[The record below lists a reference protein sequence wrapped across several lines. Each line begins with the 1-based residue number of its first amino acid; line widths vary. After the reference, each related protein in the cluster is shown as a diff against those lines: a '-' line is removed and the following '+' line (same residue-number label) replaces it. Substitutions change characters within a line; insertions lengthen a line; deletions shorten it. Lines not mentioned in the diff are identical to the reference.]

1 MEYLLQYSDCLTIAE
16 KLVETLIK
24 NRSGCVVSQSEY
36 VLAIDNGT
44 QSIRALVFDT
54 EGNVVAKSKVHL
66 EAYFSTQPGWAE
78 QEADYYWASLAQAC
92 QQLWEQGIVKPEQ
105 ISGFSLTTQRYTM
118 INLGEDKK
126 PLRPAIVWMDQRRAE
141 VEKPLGGPLGF
152 AIKMLGLSNL
162 IAELRSK
169 ARDNWVAQYQPDIWA
184 KTKHYVSL
192 SSYLT
197 YKLTGELKD
206 STGSTM
212 GYLPYDY
219 RRQAWAKKSDLKWK
233 LLAATREMMP
243 ELVKPGEEL
252 GALSAEAAQAT
263 GLPAGLKMIAA
274 ASDKACEVLGAGGI
288 DAHIG
293 CLSYGT
299 TATINTATKKYVE
312 TIPFIPPYSAAMP
325 NLYNTEMMVYRGFWM
340 VSWFKNEFA
349 QAEQRKAK
357 ELGVEP
363 EQLFDELL
371 NQVPAGSMGLMMQP
385 YWSPGVRQPGPEG
398 KGAIIGFGDVH
409 KRAHIY
415 RAILEGLAYELRA
428 GKEQIER
435 RSGTKITRLRVSGG
449 GSQSDA
455 AMQLTADIFG
465 MPAERPHTFEA
476 SGLGAAINCCV
487 GLGIYP
493 TYDAAIDKMTRL
505 GEVFEPQQT
514 TVQLYDRLY
523 KEVYQKMYKRMKPL
537 YQSIR
542 EITGYPK

>member
-1 MEYLLQYSDCLTIAE
+1 M
-16 KLVETLIK
+16 
-24 NRSGCVVSQSEY
+24 SQSPY

-44 QSIRALVFDT
+44 QSIRALVFDIQ
-54 EGNVVAKSKVHL
+54 GNVVAKSKVDL
-66 EAYFSTQPGWAE
+66 EAYFSREPGWAE
-78 QEADYYWASLAQAC
+78 QEADYYWQSLGQAC
-92 QQLWEQGIVKPEQ
+92 QQLWAQGKVTPQQ
-105 ISGFSLTTQRYTM
+105 IGGVSLTTQRYTM
-118 INLGEDKK
+118 INLGADKK

-141 VEKPLGGPLGF
+141 IDKPVGGIWGVL
-152 AIKMLGLSNL
+152 IKALGLSNV

-169 ARDNWVAQYQPDIWA
+169 ARDNWIAQYQPDIWA

-192 SSYLT
+192 SAYLT
-197 YKLTGELKD
+197 YKLTGDLKD

-219 RRQAWAKKSDLKWK
+219 RRQQWAKKSDLKWK
-233 LLAATREMMP
+233 LLAATRDMMP
-243 ELVKPGEEL
+243 ELVQPGEEL
-252 GALSAEAAQAT
+252 GTLSDEAAALT
-263 GLPAGLKMIAA
+263 GLPAGLTMIAA

-299 TATINTATKKYVE
+299 TATINTATRKYVE
-312 TIPFIPPYSAAMP
+312 TLPFIPPYTAAMP
-325 NLYNTEMMVYRGFWM
+325 KVYNTEMMVYRGFWM

-363 EQLFDELL
+363 EMLFDELL

-428 GKEQIER
+428 GKEQIEK

-465 MPAERPHTFEA
+465 MPAERPHTYEA

-487 GLGIYP
+487 GLGLYP
-493 TYDAAIDKMTRL
+493 DYDSAIENMTRV
-505 GEVFEPQQT
+505 GDIFQPQRP

-542 EITGYPK
+542 DITGYPK

>member
-1 MEYLLQYSDCLTIAE
+1 M
-16 KLVETLIK
+16 
-24 NRSGCVVSQSEY
+24 SQSPY

-44 QSIRALVFDT
+44 QSIRAIVFDAQ
-54 EGNVVAKSKVHL
+54 GNVIAKSKINL

-78 QEADYYWASLAQAC
+78 QEADYYWQSLGQAC
-92 QQLWEQGIVKPEQ
+92 QALWAQGIVTPDQ
-105 ISGFSLTTQRYTM
+105 IRGISLTTQRYTM
-118 INLGEDKK
+118 INLDENKK
-126 PLRPAIVWMDQRRAE
+126 PLRPAIVWMDQRKAK
-141 VEKPLGGPLGF
+141 VEKPLTGIWGVL
-152 AIKMLGLSNL
+152 IKALGLSNV
-162 IAELRSK
+162 IAELRAK
-169 ARDNWVAQYQPDIWA
+169 ARDNWISQNQPEIWA

-192 SSYLT
+192 STYLT

-219 RRQAWAKKSDLKWK
+219 RKQQWAKKSDLKWK
-233 LLAATREMMP
+233 LLAATRDMMP
-243 ELVKPGEEL
+243 ELVGPSEEL
-252 GALSAEAAQAT
+252 GKISQQAATLT
-263 GLPAGLKMIAA
+263 GLPVGLKMIAA

-288 DAHIG
+288 SSHIG

-312 TIPFIPPYSAAMP
+312 TVPFIPPYSAAMP
-325 NLYNTEMMVYRGFWM
+325 KLYNTEMMVYRGFWM
-340 VSWFKNEFA
+340 VSWFKNELA

-357 ELGVEP
+357 ELGVET

-398 KGAIIGFGDVH
+398 KGAFIGFGDVH

-415 RAILEGLAYELRA
+415 RAILEGLAYELRS

-487 GLGIYP
+487 GLGIHPNYE
-493 TYDAAIDKMTRL
+493 AAIENMTRL
-505 GEVFEPQQT
+505 GDVFQPHEP
-514 TVQLYDRLY
+514 TVELYDRLY
-523 KEVYQKMYKRMKPL
+523 KEVYKKMYKRMQPL

-542 EITGYPK
+542 EITGYPEK

>member
-1 MEYLLQYSDCLTIAE
+1 M
-16 KLVETLIK
+16 
-24 NRSGCVVSQSEY
+24 SQSPY

-54 EGNVVAKSKVHL
+54 QGNVVAKSKVDL
-66 EAYFSTQPGWAE
+66 EAYFSREPGWAE
-78 QEADYYWASLAQAC
+78 QEADYYWQSLGQAC
-92 QQLWEQGIVKPEQ
+92 QQLWEQGKVTPQQ
-105 ISGFSLTTQRYTM
+105 IGGVSLTTQRYTM
-118 INLGEDKK
+118 INLGADKK

-141 VEKPLGGPLGF
+141 IDKPVGGIWGVL
-152 AIKMLGLSNL
+152 IKALGLSNV

-169 ARDNWVAQYQPDIWA
+169 ARDNWIAQYQPDIWA

-192 SSYLT
+192 SAYLT
-197 YKLTGELKD
+197 YKLTGDLKD

-219 RRQAWAKKSDLKWK
+219 RRQQWAKKSDLKWK
-233 LLAATREMMP
+233 LLAATRDMMP
-243 ELVKPGEEL
+243 ELVQPGEVL
-252 GALSAEAAQAT
+252 GTLSDEAAALT
-263 GLPAGLKMIAA
+263 GLPAGLTMIAA

-299 TATINTATKKYVE
+299 TATINTATRKYVE
-312 TIPFIPPYSAAMP
+312 TLPFIPPYTAAMP
-325 NLYNTEMMVYRGFWM
+325 NVYNTEMMVYRGFWM

-363 EQLFDELL
+363 EMLFDELL

-428 GKEQIER
+428 GKEQIEK

-465 MPAERPHTFEA
+465 MPAERPHTYEA

-487 GLGIYP
+487 GLGLYP
-493 TYDAAIDKMTRL
+493 DYDSAIENMTRV
-505 GEVFEPQQT
+505 GDIFQPQRP

-523 KEVYQKMYKRMKPL
+523 KEVYRKMYKRMKPL

-542 EITGYPK
+542 DITGYPK

>member
-1 MEYLLQYSDCLTIAE
+1 MTQP
-16 KLVETLIK
+16 
-24 NRSGCVVSQSEY
+24 QY

-44 QSIRALVFDT
+44 QSIRALVFD
-54 EGNVVAKSKVHL
+54 EQGNEVAKSKVDL

-78 QEADYYWASLAQAC
+78 QHADYYWESLGQAC
-92 QQLWEQGIVKPEQ
+92 QDLWAQGVVKPEQ
-105 ISGFSLTTQRYTM
+105 IKGVSLTTQRYTM
-118 INLGEDKK
+118 INLGADKK

-141 VEKPLGGPLGF
+141 VEKPLSGILGF
-152 AIKMLGLSNL
+152 AIKALGLSNV
-162 IAELRSK
+162 IAELRAK
-169 ARDNWVAQYQPDIWA
+169 ARDNWIQQQQPDIWK
-184 KTKHYVSL
+184 KTHHYISL
-192 SSYLT
+192 STYLV
-197 YKLTGELKD
+197 YKLTDQMKD

-219 RRQAWAKKSDLKWK
+219 RKQKWAKKSDLKWK

-243 ELVKPGEEL
+243 DLVKPGELL
-252 GALSAEAAQAT
+252 GEITEEASKFT
-263 GLPAGLKMIAA
+263 SLPVGLKMIAA
-274 ASDKACEVLGAGGI
+274 ASDKACEVLGSGGVEP
-288 DAHIG
+288 HVG

-299 TATINTATKKYVE
+299 TATINTSTKKYVE

-325 NLYNTEMMVYRGFWM
+325 GIYNTEMMVYRGFWM

-357 ELGVEP
+357 ELGVET

-398 KGAIIGFGDVH
+398 KGALIGFGDVH
-409 KRAHIY
+409 KRAHVY
-415 RAILEGLAYELRA
+415 RAILEGLAYELRS

-465 MPAERPHTFEA
+465 MTAERPHTYEA
-476 SGLGAAINCCV
+476 SGLGAAINCFV
-487 GLGIYP
+487 GLGVYP
-493 TYDAAIDKMTRL
+493 TYNEAIEKMTRL
-505 GEVFEPQQT
+505 GDVFEPNT
-514 TVQLYDRLY
+514 ETVKMYDRLY
-523 KEVYQKMYKRMKPL
+523 KEVYKKMYKRMQPL
-537 YQSIR
+537 YRSIR
-542 EITGYPK
+542 DITGYPKK

>member
-1 MEYLLQYSDCLTIAE
+1 M
-16 KLVETLIK
+16 
-24 NRSGCVVSQSEY
+24 SQSPY

-54 EGNVVAKSKVHL
+54 QGNVVAKSKVDL
-66 EAYFSTQPGWAE
+66 EAYFSREPGWAE
-78 QEADYYWASLAQAC
+78 QEADYYWQSLGQAC
-92 QQLWEQGIVKPEQ
+92 QQLWEQGKVTPQQ
-105 ISGFSLTTQRYTM
+105 IGGVSLTTQRYTM
-118 INLGEDKK
+118 INLGADKK

-141 VEKPLGGPLGF
+141 IDKPVGSIWGVL
-152 AIKMLGLSNL
+152 IKALGLSNV

-169 ARDNWVAQYQPDIWA
+169 ARDNWIAQYQPDIWA

-192 SSYLT
+192 SAYLT
-197 YKLTGELKD
+197 YKLTGDLKD

-219 RRQAWAKKSDLKWK
+219 RRQQWAKKSDLKWK
-233 LLAATREMMP
+233 LLAATRDMMP
-243 ELVKPGEEL
+243 ELVQPGEVL
-252 GALSAEAAQAT
+252 GTLSDEAAALT
-263 GLPAGLKMIAA
+263 GLPAGLTMIAA

-299 TATINTATKKYVE
+299 TATINTATRKYVE
-312 TIPFIPPYSAAMP
+312 TLPFIPPYTAAMP
-325 NLYNTEMMVYRGFWM
+325 KVYNTEMMVYRGFWM

-363 EQLFDELL
+363 EMLFDELL
-371 NQVPAGSMGLMMQP
+371 SQVPAGSMGLMMQP

-428 GKEQIER
+428 GKEQIEK

-465 MPAERPHTFEA
+465 MPAERPHTYEA

-487 GLGIYP
+487 GLGLYP
-493 TYDAAIDKMTRL
+493 DYDSAIENMTRV
-505 GEVFEPQQT
+505 GDIFQPQRP

-542 EITGYPK
+542 DITGYPK

>member
-1 MEYLLQYSDCLTIAE
+1 M
-16 KLVETLIK
+16 
-24 NRSGCVVSQSEY
+24 SQPQY

-44 QSIRALVFDT
+44 QSIRALVFD
-54 EGNVVAKSKVHL
+54 ERGNEVAKSKVDL

-78 QEADYYWASLAQAC
+78 QDADYYWESLGKVC
-92 QQLWEQGIVKPEQ
+92 QSLWAKGVVKPEQ
-105 ISGFSLTTQRYTM
+105 IKGVSLTTQRYTM
-118 INLGEDKK
+118 INLDVDKK

-141 VEKPLGGPLGF
+141 IEKPLSGGLGF
-152 AIKMLGLSNL
+152 AIKALGLSNL

-169 ARDNWVAQYQPDIWA
+169 ARDNWIQQQQPEVWK
-184 KTKHYVSL
+184 KTRHYISL
-192 SSYLT
+192 STYLV
-197 YKLTGELKD
+197 YKLTGQLKD

-219 RRQAWAKKSDLKWK
+219 RKQQWAKKSDLKWK

-243 ELVKPGEEL
+243 ELVKPGELL
-252 GALSAEAAQAT
+252 GEITEEASQAT
-263 GLPAGLKMIAA
+263 SLPVGLKMIAA
-274 ASDKACEVLGAGGI
+274 ASDKACEVLGSGGVEP
-288 DAHIG
+288 HVG

-299 TATINTATKKYVE
+299 TATINTSTKKYVE

-325 NLYNTEMMVYRGFWM
+325 GIYNTEMMVYRGFWM

-357 ELGVEP
+357 ELGVET

-398 KGAIIGFGDVH
+398 KGALIGFGDVH
-409 KRAHIY
+409 KRAHVY
-415 RAILEGLAYELRA
+415 RAILEGLAYELRS

-465 MPAERPHTFEA
+465 MRAERPHTFEA
-476 SGLGAAINCCV
+476 SGLGAAINCFV
-487 GLGIYP
+487 GLGVYP
-493 TYDAAIDKMTRL
+493 NYNEAIEKMTRL
-505 GEVFEPQQT
+505 GDVFEPDLP

-523 KEVYQKMYKRMKPL
+523 KEVYKKMYKRMKPL

-542 EITGYPK
+542 DITGYPKK

>member
-1 MEYLLQYSDCLTIAE
+1 M
-16 KLVETLIK
+16 
-24 NRSGCVVSQSEY
+24 SQSPY

-54 EGNVVAKSKVHL
+54 QGNVVAKSKVDL
-66 EAYFSTQPGWAE
+66 EAYFSREPGWAE
-78 QEADYYWASLAQAC
+78 QEADYYWQSLGQAC
-92 QQLWEQGIVKPEQ
+92 QQLWEQGKVTPQQ
-105 ISGFSLTTQRYTM
+105 IGGVSLTTQRYTM
-118 INLGEDKK
+118 INLGADKK

-141 VEKPLGGPLGF
+141 IDKPVGGIWGVL
-152 AIKMLGLSNL
+152 IKVLGLSNV

-169 ARDNWVAQYQPDIWA
+169 ARDNWIAQYQPDIWA

-192 SSYLT
+192 SAYLT
-197 YKLTGELKD
+197 YKLTGDLKD

-219 RRQAWAKKSDLKWK
+219 RRQQWAKKSDLKWK
-233 LLAATREMMP
+233 LLAATRDMMP
-243 ELVKPGEEL
+243 ELVQPGEEL
-252 GALSAEAAQAT
+252 GTLSDEAAALT
-263 GLPAGLKMIAA
+263 GLPAGLTMIAA

-299 TATINTATKKYVE
+299 TATINTATRKYVE
-312 TIPFIPPYSAAMP
+312 TLPFIPPYTAAMP
-325 NLYNTEMMVYRGFWM
+325 KVYNTEMMVYRGFWM

-363 EQLFDELL
+363 EMLFDELL

-428 GKEQIER
+428 GKEQIEK

-465 MPAERPHTFEA
+465 MPAERPHTYEA

-487 GLGIYP
+487 GLGLYP
-493 TYDAAIDKMTRL
+493 DYDSAIENMTRV
-505 GEVFEPQQT
+505 GDIFQPQRP

-542 EITGYPK
+542 DITGYPK